1 MCLCCRRWDI
11 FLTPD
16 YVLLLALGG
25 SDLISNIQPLCDACN
40 TESECRLPLMDTN
53 TWNEGLSPPE
63 ELRRRYRE
71 AKDPVERSH
80 HHIAWLLAEG
90 KSAREA
96 AEATGYSERWVRE
109 LSRRYRESG
118 VEGLGDRRH
127 NNPGG
132 AKRALLTPEQREE
145 LGEALKAPPR
155 DGGLW
160 SSRKVAEWIEGRT
173 GRRGV
178 RAQRG
183 WEYLRKLGHTPQVP
197 RPQNADADPAEQEAF
212 KKSSPGA

>member
-1 MCLCCRRWDI
+1 MSTSTHRENRSS
-11 FLTPD
+11 
-16 YVLLLALGG
+16 AK
-25 SDLISNIQPLCDACN
+25 
-40 TESECRLPLMDTN
+40 
-53 TWNEGLSPPE
+53 

-80 HHIAWLLAEG
+80 HQIAWLLAEG

-96 AEATGYSERWVRE
+96 AEAVGYSERWVRE
-109 LSRRYRESG
+109 VARRYREG
-118 VEGLGDRRH
+118 GAEGLGDRRH
-127 NNPGG
+127 RNPGG
-132 AKRALLTPEQREE
+132 AERALLSPEQQEE
-145 LGEALKAPPR
+145 LGEALKASPP

-160 SSRKVAEWIEGRT
+160 SSRKVAEWIGRKT

-197 RPQNADADPAEQEAF
+197 RPANADADPEEQEAF
-212 KKSSPGA
+212 KKSSPKG